1 MKYLAII
8 ILSACSIAANA
19 QAKYDIK
26 KPFTGEKLAVF
37 ETIVKLFDGMRAGD
51 SSMVHSVFR
60 DDPDIFTS
68 SNTADGKPVL
78 TRGTLQ
84 RFLVAVGTPHDVIYD
99 EPIWDVKIEI
109 DGNLAMVWAPYAFY
123 AGKNFSHCGVDAF
136 VLNKNKD
143 GWKIFHLT
151 DTRQK
156 EGCNVPDAIKE
167 GRDK

>member
-1 MKYLAII
+1 MKYLSTLLLLCFAMTV
-8 ILSACSIAANA
+8 SA

-26 KPFTGEKLAVF
+26 KPFTDEKLAVF
-37 ETIVKLFDGMRAGD
+37 ETVVKLFDGMRAGD

-60 DDPDIFTS
+60 DNPDIFTS
-68 SNTADGKPVL
+68 SNNAEGKLMLHRGELQKFL
-78 TRGTLQ
+78 T
-84 RFLVAVGTPHDVIYD
+84 AVGTPHDVIYD

-109 DGNLAMVWAPYAFY
+109 DGNLAMVWSPYAFY

-136 VLNKNKD
+136 LLNKD
-143 GWKIFHLT
+143 EEGWKIFHLT

-156 EGCNVPDAIKE
+156 TGCNVPESIKK

>member
-1 MKYLAII
+1 MKYLSII
-8 ILSACSIAANA
+8 VLSICAIAANA

-37 ETIVKLFDGMRAGD
+37 ETVVKLFDGMRAGD
-51 SSMVHSVFR
+51 STIVHSVFR
-60 DDPDIFTS
+60 ENPDIFTS
-68 SNTADGKPVL
+68 FTNAEGKAVL
-78 TRGTLQ
+78 NRGELQ
-84 RFLVAVGTPHDVIYD
+84 KFLVAVGTPHDVVYD

-109 DGNLAMVWAPYAFY
+109 DGNLAMLWTSYAFY

-136 VLNKNKD
+136 LLNKNEE

-156 EGCNVPDAIKE
+156 EGCSVPESIKK